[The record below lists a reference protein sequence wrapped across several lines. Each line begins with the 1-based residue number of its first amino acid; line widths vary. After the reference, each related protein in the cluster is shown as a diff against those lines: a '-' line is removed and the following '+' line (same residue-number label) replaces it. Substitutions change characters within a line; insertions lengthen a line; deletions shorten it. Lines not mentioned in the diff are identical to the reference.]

1 MNKARWL
8 GSAAAAVLALAGMA
22 AARAEGSGYPG
33 ITEPVVDVALS
44 LPVAGIVTVRQ
55 HKEGDFVR
63 AGDVILE
70 LDERLEELEL
80 DRRRL
85 LMDNHRA
92 DWEST
97 KSVFDKTS
105 SISRDDLLKKETD
118 YRVAVAEYQIAA
130 EQLRRRKLIAPAD
143 GIITEINLQVGEA
156 CTAYQPAAHLVDTR
170 RCYFITNVDGS
181 QSAHLQVGQAVRL
194 VIDEA
199 GGPEEVRARLAFVSP
214 VVDSA
219 SGLQR
224 VKALF
229 DNADGRIRP
238 GLAGKMFRD

>member
-1 MNKARWL
+1 MNKSRLLRW
-8 GSAAAAVLALAGMA
+8 AASAVLALASLA

-44 LPVAGIVTVRQ
+44 LPVAGIVTARQ

-70 LDERLEELEL
+70 LDERLEELEV
-80 DRRRL
+80 DRRRF

-97 KSVFDKTS
+97 KAVFDKTS

-118 YRVAVAEYQIAA
+118 YRVAVAEYEIAA

-143 GIITEINLQVGEA
+143 GVITEINLHVGEA
-156 CTAYQPAAHLVDTR
+156 CTA
-170 RCYFITNVDGS
+170 
-181 QSAHLQVGQAVRL
+181 
-194 VIDEA
+194 
-199 GGPEEVRARLAFVSP
+199 
-214 VVDSA
+214 
-219 SGLQR
+219 
-224 VKALF
+224 
-229 DNADGRIRP
+229 
-238 GLAGKMFRD
+238 